1 MRILI
6 ASTDPDWSPPLASML
21 RERGFEVEEVDN
33 IIDAMTLLAEP
44 TVAFVV
50 HESVGDDESALAVR
64 SVARRFHPRVR
75 SVGVGTNRPTDAE
88 WFVEPYAYVRLLEFV
103 TDGLDD
109 PNAITKPGSL
119 TEEAAESATLEV
131 TTLSDVGRLLHR
143 ARFASYDDLLDVP
156 RDASS
161 SDVSAAAE
169 RLRLALDQG
178 GVPPHVVD
186 ACYEELA
193 EIRAAVDDAE
203 AVLTSEPARRAYLR
217 RLS

>member
-33 IIDAMTLLAEP
+33 VIDAMALLAEP

-50 HESVGDDESALAVR
+50 HESVGPDESALAVR
-64 SVARRFHPRVR
+64 TVARRFHPRVR
-75 SVGVGTNRPTDAE
+75 SVGVGTTPPPGAE
-88 WFVEPYAYVRLLEFV
+88 WFAEPFAYVRLVEFV
-103 TDGLDD
+103 TEGLDD
-109 PNAITKPGSL
+109 PNAITQPAPSDDHDEPAL
-119 TEEAAESATLEV
+119 PSV

-143 ARFASYDDLLDVP
+143 ARYEPYYELLGIPSEARGDEV
-156 RDASS
+156 
-161 SDVSAAAE
+161 AAAAD
-169 RLRLALDQG
+169 RLAYVLDEG
-178 GVPPHVVD
+178 AVPPHVVD

-193 EIRAAVDDAE
+193 EIRAAVADAR
-203 AVLTSEPARRAYLR
+203 AVLTSPDARRAYLR